1 MALLQC
7 ISCGPPHLTQYLTV
21 EYFDR
26 EVPIQRHAC
35 ATIDPMNKMLAT
47 QTRAWTVSALCR
59 AVADSL
65 DTQFNPVTLRGEVSG
80 FSRAASG
87 HCYFSIKDDTGQIR
101 CAMFRRAASLMDFSP
116 RDGELVEVR
125 GRLGVY
131 EARGD
136 LQLIVESM
144 ERAGQGAL
152 FEQFVRLKA
161 KLEAE
166 GLFDLAHKRALPAQP
181 RAIGVV
187 TSLGA
192 AAWHDVMTALQRRV
206 PHIPVLMAPALVQGA
221 GAATTLVQALQNM
234 YALTAE
240 DNPLCPPVDVILLVR
255 GGGSM
260 EDLWSFNDENLAR
273 LIAQSPV
280 PLICGVGHETDFTIA
295 DFVADVRAPTPTAAA
310 EMAATDR
317 GVGLEALSVLAH
329 RLGRGLL
336 RQQDRQAQR
345 LDAVAARLGVGL
357 ARQQERQSQRLNA
370 VAARLGRPQ
379 ALLGQHSQWLD
390 RLAGRLQSDVRNQL
404 LEQGHQLERLSDR
417 LGFNRAQQLPQRAQR
432 LERAALRLSSVD
444 PRQVLERGYAW
455 LSDERGQALT
465 HAAQF
470 QSGQAVRATLA
481 DGDVPLTV
489 TP

>member
-1 MALLQC
+1 M
-7 ISCGPPHLTQYLTV
+7 ISS
-21 EYFDR
+21 E
-26 EVPIQRHAC
+26 
-35 ATIDPMNKMLAT
+35 MKK
-47 QTRAWTVSALCR
+47 TRAWTVSALCR

-65 DTQFNPVTLRGEVSG
+65 DAQFNPVSVRGEVSG

-101 CAMFRRAASLMDFSP
+101 CAMFRRAASLMDFAP

-152 FEQFVRLKA
+152 FEQFLRLKA

-166 GLFDLAHKRALPAQP
+166 GLFDPALKRELPAQP

-192 AAWHDVMTALQRRV
+192 AAWHDVVTALQRRV

-221 GAATTLVQALQNM
+221 GAAATLALALQNM

-273 LIAQSPV
+273 VIAQSPV

-310 EMAATDR
+310 EMAASDR
-317 GVGLEALSVLAH
+317 GVGLESLSVLEH
-329 RLGRGLL
+329 RLSRGLI

-345 LDAVAARLGVGL
+345 LDAVAARLSVGL
-357 ARQQERQSQRLNA
+357 VRQQERQSQRLNV
-370 VAARLGRPQ
+370 VASRLGRPQ
-379 ALLGQHSQWLD
+379 ALLGQHNQWLD
-390 RLAGRLQSDVRNQL
+390 RLDGRLQAGVRSQCM
-404 LEQGHQLERLSDR
+404 EQGHQLERLSDR
-417 LGFNRAQQLPQRAQR
+417 LSFNRAQQVPQRAQL

-444 PRQVLERGYAW
+444 PHRVLERGYAW
-455 LSDERGQALT
+455 LSDDKGQALT
-465 HAAQF
+465 HADQF
-470 QSGQAVRATLA
+470 QPGQSVQATLS
-481 DGDVPLTV
+481 DGQVPLV
-489 TP
+489 VKV